1 MKTLGTFAC
10 MSLLLVTVS
19 FQACAGTFTGRIA
32 VKGNMPFTYLAL
44 STGNGDMK
52 IVGSLRQKLWDCCQG
67 RRVTVRGSIVKES
80 RGFLQPPELEDT
92 EIVSGGE

>member
-1 MKTLGTFAC
+1 MKTLRAFAC
-10 MSLLLVTVS
+10 MTLLLATIS
-19 FQACAGTFTGRIA
+19 FQACAATFTGKIT
-32 VKGNMPFTYLAL
+32 VTGNMPFTCLVL

-67 RRVTVRGSIVKES
+67 MRVTVRGSIVKEG
-80 RGFLQPPELEDT
+80 RGLLQPPELEVT